1 MAAARDADPATQA
14 KMEVRDWIEQC
25 LDSLQ
30 TQIDAIEAELQVIRS
45 KQKKSARRQ
54 EGT

>member
-1 MAAARDADPATQA
+1 
-14 KMEVRDWIEQC
+14 MEIPGWIEQC